1 MAAPPPTP
9 PPPDQITGADATI
22 ARLTQ
27 ELLKLWLVAVQQ
39 PRRSPSAAPQPAG
52 WSPKA
57 THTPAQNPPGTPV
70 PTVSEDWEAAVQRDI
85 LQLLS
90 LCRFGHRFGHRVGP
104 KTDSPNPTDPPAPVP
119 NLGAALETLKLATP
133 PLEAAQFNSLS
144 EDPWSNPLDDRTW
157 GWLRASGQAFAP
169 QLYPWAKGS
178 RRLLPGYWVQVIGE
192 QVLSKPALHQSARH
206 QSALHQ
212 SAPHQ
217 SALGQPELD
226 PQNLGEQAP
235 HQPALPLEP
244 LAVEGLEDQPQL
256 PPAFAYV
263 WDPQINCVTQGQWL
277 TSPRSRSQHYQDF
290 IHSTQATPSS
300 PSPCLPLPN
309 TPLWVL
315 SQTLTSWEELFKS
328 VGSTSIGST
337 SIGNTALWIAP
348 EPSGDEAQALEPLCP
363 LQNFSRDSL
372 WEQRIRL
379 PEATGSGLIL
389 RRIVT
394 QIYGTSEA
402 DRRVILTNATPHQVS
417 AHQAVQLI
425 ELAHRPPALL
435 TTLGRRLGSAP
446 ETPLQDLPAQN
457 LPAQTT
463 QPQTDR
469 PVTPGADHAT
479 DHPAAHPS
487 APNATAQ
494 SPLCLA
500 LVLALVSHNLLETVK
515 GLIYGAGSVPTF
527 AATPSTSWQRL
538 LYNSRLSRV
547 ARRYILKKLPTNS
560 RSGWTPP
567 ASANL
572 YQTLHQNW
580 VIEAM
585 QTLITPENTPEIT
598 PNPFSPGDLL
608 PSESIAPAWQHEL
621 EPILKTIAQRSPLPT
636 QPQSQDDWQAMPTWY
651 RVQVETNLHALAILF
666 QNLDPARHHCPGE
679 TLWPQCKLAL
689 AEGFSNAV
697 RYAHQGYPLVTPL
710 DLEMA
715 VTQRGLELRLWDYG
729 SPFSIWDTLGQR
741 GLSLR
746 QNYGSWMSWAW
757 QLERFLDQLRQTFGQ
772 LFTDRLKQWL
782 KKLLPLAVGGRG
794 LSLMQ
799 ETVDYLDYIALENG
813 RNCLVLI
820 KYFPDEEN

>member
-1 MAAPPPTP
+1 MAAPLPTP

-27 ELLKLWLVAVQQ
+27 ELLKLWLVAMQQ
-39 PRRSPSAAPQPAG
+39 PHCSQSAAPQPAG
-52 WSPKA
+52 QSPKA
-57 THTPAQNPPGTPV
+57 THTPAQHPPGTPV
-70 PTVSEDWEAAVQRDI
+70 PTVSENWETAAQRDV
-85 LQLLS
+85 LRLLS
-90 LCRFGHRFGHRVGP
+90 LCRFGHQGGP
-104 KTDSPNPTDPPAPVP
+104 KTDSPDPTDPPAPVP
-119 NLGAALETLKLATP
+119 NLWAALETPKLATP
-133 PLEAAQFNSLS
+133 LEATRLDPLS
-144 EDPWSNPLDDRTW
+144 DPLSDPLDDRTW

-169 QLYPWAKGS
+169 QIYAWAKES

-192 QVLSKPALHQSARH
+192 QVLSKPALHQPAF
-206 QSALHQ
+206 QQPALHQ
-212 SAPHQ
+212 Q
-217 SALGQPELD
+217 ALGQ
-226 PQNLGEQAP
+226 QALGQ
-235 HQPALPLEP
+235 QALPLEP
-244 LAVEGLEDQPQL
+244 RAEEGLEDQQQF

-263 WDPQINCVTQGQWL
+263 WDPQINCLTQGQWL
-277 TSPRSRSQHYQDF
+277 TSPRSRPQHYQHF

-300 PSPCLPLPN
+300 PAPCLPLPDA
-309 TPLWVL
+309 PLWVL
-315 SQTLTSWEELFKS
+315 SQSLTSWEELFKS
-328 VGSTSIGST
+328 VGS
-337 SIGNTALWIAP
+337 TALWIAP

-379 PEATGSGLIL
+379 PEATGSGLIV

-402 DRRVILTNATPHQVS
+402 DRRVILTNATPNQVS

-425 ELAHRPPALL
+425 ELARRPPALL
-435 TTLGRRLGSAP
+435 TTLGRCLGSTP
-446 ETPLQDLPAQN
+446 EIPAQNLPAQN
-457 LPAQTT
+457 LPAQAAH
-463 QPQTDR
+463 PKTDR
-469 PVTPGADHAT
+469 PVTQSTVHSDDPSNAPSD
-479 DHPAAHPS
+479 DYPAAHPS
-487 APNATAQ
+487 PPNTTAQ
-494 SPLCLA
+494 SPVCLA
-500 LVLALVSHNLLETVK
+500 LVLTLISHNLLETVK
-515 GLIYGAGSVPTF
+515 GLIYGAGSVRTF

-547 ARRYILKKLPTNS
+547 ARRYILKKPPTNS
-560 RSGWTPP
+560 RSGWSPP

-585 QTLITPENTPEIT
+585 QTLITPEIT
-598 PNPFSPGDLL
+598 PDRFSPGDSA
-608 PSESIAPAWQHEL
+608 PSEAIATAWQHEL
-621 EPILKTIAQRSPLPT
+621 EAILKTVAQRSPLPT
-636 QPQSQDDWQAMPTWY
+636 QPQSPNHGQAMPTWY
-651 RVQVETNLHALAILF
+651 RIQVETNLHALGILF
-666 QNLDPARHHCPGE
+666 QHLDPARHHCPGE

-715 VTQRGLELRLWDYG
+715 ITQRGLELRLWDYG
-729 SPFSIWDTLGQR
+729 SPFSMWDTLGQR

-746 QNYGSWMSWAW
+746 QNYGNWMSWAW
-757 QLERFLDQLRQTFGQ
+757 RLERFLDHLRQTFGQ

-799 ETVDYLDYIALENG
+799 ETVDYMDYIALENG